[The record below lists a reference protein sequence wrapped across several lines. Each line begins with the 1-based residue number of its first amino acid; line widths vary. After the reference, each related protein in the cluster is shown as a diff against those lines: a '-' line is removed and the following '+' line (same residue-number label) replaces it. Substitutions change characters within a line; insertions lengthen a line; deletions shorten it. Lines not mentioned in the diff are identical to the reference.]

1 MPAFMHM
8 NRKLSLALTLTTIA
22 AHAWG
27 GPIED
32 QIRFRQ
38 SAYTFIGWNSG
49 KIKQQVVDRPATYNK
64 EQVIAAA
71 NAIAAVANSG
81 LGALYG
87 PGTDKGTG
95 WRPTQLKAEFFTQPE
110 EARRLAVAFNTAAN
124 DLARVAQSGD
134 LDAIKT
140 QFGKL
145 NDTCRSCHNSFR
157 RRD

>member
-1 MPAFMHM
+1 M
-8 NRKLSLALTLTTIA
+8 NRKLLLAVTLATIVSVSSA
-22 AHAWG
+22 

-38 SAYTFIGWNSG
+38 SAYSFISWNSG
-49 KIKQQVVDRPATYNK
+49 KIKKQVVEQPGSYNK

-87 PGTDKGTG
+87 AGTDKGTG
-95 WRPTQLKAEFFTQPE
+95 WRPTQLKPEFFQQPE
-110 EARRLAVAFNTAAN
+110 EAKRLAVAFNTAAN

-134 LDAIKT
+134 VEAIKT

-145 NDTCRSCHNSFR
+145 NETCRSCHNNFR
-157 RRD
+157 QRD

>member
-1 MPAFMHM
+1 MHM
-8 NRKLSLALTLTTIA
+8 NRKLLLGLTLATVAPTIV
-22 AHAWG
+22 WS

-38 SAYTFIGWNSG
+38 SAYSFISWNSG
-49 KIKQQVVDRPATYNK
+49 KIKKQVVEQPATYDK

-87 PGTDKGTG
+87 AGTDKGTG
-95 WRPTQLKAEFFTQPE
+95 WRPTQLKPEFFQQPE
-110 EARRLAVAFNTAAN
+110 EARRVAVAFNTAAN

-134 LDAIKT
+134 REAIKT

-145 NDTCRSCHNSFR
+145 SETCKSCHNNFR
-157 RRD
+157 QRD

>member
-1 MPAFMHM
+1 M
-8 NRKLSLALTLTTIA
+8 NRKLLLALTLATVATVSSA
-22 AHAWG
+22 

-38 SAYTFIGWNSG
+38 SAYSFISWNSG
-49 KIKQQVVDRPATYNK
+49 KIKKQVVEQPASYNK

-87 PGTDKGTG
+87 AGTDKGTG
-95 WRPTQLKAEFFTQPE
+95 WRPTQLKPEFFQQPE
-110 EARRLAVAFNTAAN
+110 EAKRLAVAFNTAAN
-124 DLARVAQSGD
+124 DLARVAQSGNVE
-134 LDAIKT
+134 AIKT

-145 NDTCRSCHNSFR
+145 NETCRSCHNNFR
-157 RRD
+157 QRD

>member
-1 MPAFMHM
+1 M
-8 NRKLSLALTLTTIA
+8 NRKILLALSLSGMATVAL
-22 AHAWG
+22 G

-38 SAYTFIGWNSG
+38 SAYSFISWNTG
-49 KIKQQVVDRPATYNK
+49 KIKKQVVDQPATYNK

-81 LGALYG
+81 LSSLYG
-87 PGTDKGTG
+87 PGTDQGTG
-95 WRPTQLKAEFFTQPE
+95 WRPTQLKSEFFQKPE

-124 DLARVAQSGD
+124 ELARVAPSGD

-145 NDTCRSCHNSFR
+145 SETCKGCHNNFR
-157 RRD
+157 QRD

>member
-1 MPAFMHM
+1 M
-8 NRKLSLALTLTTIA
+8 NRTLLLAISLTAVAGA
-22 AHAWG
+22 AAA

-38 SAYTFIGWNSG
+38 SAYSFISWNTG
-49 KIKQQVVDRPATYNK
+49 KIKKQVVDEPASYDK

-87 PGTDKGTG
+87 PGTDQGTG
-95 WRPTQLKAEFFTQPE
+95 WRPTQLKAEFFQKPDD
-110 EARRLAVAFNTAAN
+110 AKRLALAFNAAAN
-124 DLARVAQSGD
+124 ELARAAAGGD
-134 LDAIKT
+134 PAAIKT

-145 NDTCRSCHNSFR
+145 SETCKSCHNSFR
-157 RRD
+157 QRD